1 MGRLDGPMSRLL
13 VALQMRWLSALLACA
28 ALTIGQAAAA
38 ELPEG
43 SSDYVFSDWD
53 GTPLRVYTYR
63 PANVAA
69 DQPIMIVMHGVER
82 DADRYRDEWIAVAK
96 KTGLIIA
103 APEFSD
109 KKFPKSTNYNLG
121 GLGKRQREN
130 GIASAF
136 DAIEPLFDDL
146 RQRTGSPRQKYY
158 LYGHSAGA
166 QFVHR
171 FVFAKPDARIETAFA
186 ANAGWYTM
194 LQADAS
200 FPYGLKGSG
209 LPDSTISNALS
220 APLVV
225 LLGDADT
232 DTGGNLRSTPEADAQ
247 GKTRLERGLNFFRAS
262 ASLVDQ
268 QQLPFAWRLAIVPG
282 AGHQNHKM
290 AWGVRN
296 FLANATVVTAPAD

>member
-1 MGRLDGPMSRLL
+1 MSRFLL
-13 VALQMRWLSALLACA
+13 ALQMRWLSALLACA
-28 ALTIGQAAAA
+28 ALTIAQGAVA

-43 SSDYVFSDWD
+43 SSDYTFADWD
-53 GTPLRVYTYR
+53 GTPLRIYTYR

-82 DADRYRDEWIAVAK
+82 DADRYRDEWIAVAD

-103 APEFSD
+103 APEFTE
-109 KKFPKSTNYNLG
+109 KKFPKSANYNLG
-121 GLGKRQREN
+121 GLGKRQSEN

-158 LYGHSAGA
+158 IYGHSAGA

-194 LQADAS
+194 LQDDLS
-200 FPYGLKGSG
+200 YPYGLNGSG
-209 LPDSTISNALS
+209 LPESTIANALS

-232 DTGGNLRSTPEADAQ
+232 KTGGNLRSTSEADAQ
-247 GKTRLERGLNFFRAS
+247 GKNRLERGLNFFRAS
-262 ASLVDQ
+262 ASLADQ
-268 QQLPFAWRLAIVPG
+268 QQLPFVWKLAIVPG

-290 AWGVRN
+290 AWGVRD
-296 FLANATVVTAPAD
+296 FLARTTVETASAD

>member
-1 MGRLDGPMSRLL
+1 
-13 VALQMRWLSALLACA
+13 MRWLSALLACA

-262 ASLVDQ
+262 ASLADQ
-268 QQLPFAWRLAIVPG
+268 QQLPFAWQLAIVPG

-290 AWGVRN
+290 AWGVRD
-296 FLANATVVTAPAD
+296 FFAKATVETASAD

>member
-296 FLANATVVTAPAD
+296 FLAKATVVTAPAD